1 MWAEVARTRGS
12 EKQIPPAAAARDD
25 TWGIEGGSM
34 EQYTFV
40 RLHAREGESGTTEN

>member
-1 MWAEVARTRGS
+1 MVRMRES

-25 TWGIEGGSM
+25 TWGIEGGRM

-40 RLHAREGESGTTEN
+40 RLHAREGKRVGTTEN